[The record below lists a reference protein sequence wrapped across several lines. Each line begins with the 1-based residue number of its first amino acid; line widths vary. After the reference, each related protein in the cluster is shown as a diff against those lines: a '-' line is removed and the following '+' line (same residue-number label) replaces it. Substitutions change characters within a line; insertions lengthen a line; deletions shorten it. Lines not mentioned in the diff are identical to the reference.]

1 MSRTQRARNR
11 GNRRHPPPRDGQAS
25 ERRRYDERA
34 TRASPSNLAAT
45 ARHAA
50 SRIDRCRRHASRQSD
65 NEERKVEIGFCGPG
79 LMGAPMIR
87 HLLKAGH
94 TVHVWNRSRDK
105 AEALAGEGARI
116 ADTPGALAAC
126 AETVFLCVSDAAAV
140 EHVVFDAQQG
150 LAVAA
155 AAAQRSGG
163 AARIRRIVDHSSIAP
178 AATRHFAQRASEAG
192 IGWVDAPV
200 SGGVAGATA
209 GTLAVMAGGAPADV
223 EAVTPLIRA
232 YAARV
237 THMGA
242 AGAGQTAKLCNQ
254 AIVTSTVAAIAE
266 AVSLA
271 QRSGI
276 DAARLTEAL
285 AGGWADSVL
294 LQTFVPRMTQH
305 IEPPI
310 GALRTFQKD
319 VDTIAATAYETGTP
333 MPVSG
338 TVQQV
343 LRLAAAMGLAD
354 ADFAAFVDVLQPGRA
369 R

>member
-1 MSRTQRARNR
+1 M
-11 GNRRHPPPRDGQAS
+11 
-25 ERRRYDERA
+25 
-34 TRASPSNLAAT
+34 
-45 ARHAA
+45 
-50 SRIDRCRRHASRQSD
+50 
-65 NEERKVEIGFCGPG
+65 EIGFCGPG

-116 ADTPGALAAC
+116 AETPGALAAC

-140 EHVVFDAQQG
+140 EQVVFDAQQG

-155 AAAQRSGG
+155 AAQRTSG
-163 AARIRRIVDHSSIAP
+163 AARVRRIVDHSSIAP
-178 AATRHFAQRASEAG
+178 AATRQFAQRAREAG

-209 GTLAVMAGGAPADV
+209 GTLAVMAGGASADV
-223 EAVTPLIRA
+223 DAVTPLIRA

-276 DAARLTEAL
+276 DAGRLTEAL

-294 LQTFVPRMTQH
+294 LQTFVPRMTQRV
-305 IEPPI
+305 EPPI

-354 ADFAAFVDVLQPGRA
+354 ADFAAFIDVLQPGRA